1 MRSPIYHNFQVG
13 FLILA
18 FQLITG
24 CAAAIIGVGV
34 GIGAAAYVNGEL
46 TKTYRSGYHE
56 TVQASIDT
64 LKNLKI
70 PIDEEISDELKTS
83 IKATRPDGTPIRIEI
98 IRIEKK
104 LTEVGVRTGSVGLW
118 DQKVSKQIQDI
129 IGERLNNKSTAA
141 KSKLNENRAS
151 KNYSEPYKDDL
162 TADEYN
168 GFTIFFYQ
176 NSNEISAD
184 QIEKLNRIAQRIIEM
199 PNAQVIL
206 NGYTDSIGNSNYNKM
221 ISESRAAS
229 VQAYLVGKGVDPG
242 SIKIFGRGAKDFIA
256 NNHTIEGRNKNRRVE
271 IVISP

>member
-13 FLILA
+13 FFILA

-83 IKATRPDGTPIRIEI
+83 IKATRPDGTPIRIEVV
-98 IRIEKK
+98 RIEKK

-129 IGERLNNKSTAA
+129 IGERLNSKRAA
-141 KSKLNENRAS
+141 ARSKLNDNRVS
-151 KNYSEPYKDDL
+151 KKYSEPYKDDSM
-162 TADEYN
+162 ANEYN
-168 GFTIFFYQ
+168 DFTIFFHQ

-199 PNAQVIL
+199 PNAHVIL
-206 NGYTDSIGNSNYNKM
+206 NGYTDSSGISNYNEM

-229 VQAYLVGKGVDPG
+229 VHAFLIGKGVEPG
-242 SIKIFGRGAKDFIA
+242 SIKIIGHGAKDFIA
-256 NNHTIEGRNKNRRVE
+256 NNNTIESRNKNRRVE
-271 IVISP
+271 IVIFP

>member
-56 TVQASIDT
+56 TVQTSIDT
-64 LKNLKI
+64 LKKLKI
-70 PIDEEISDELKTS
+70 PIDEKISDELKTS

-98 IRIEKK
+98 VRIEKK

-129 IGERLNNKSTAA
+129 IGERLNNKSAAA
-141 KSKLNENRAS
+141 KSKLSENRAS

-168 GFTIFFYQ
+168 GFTIFFHQ

-184 QIEKLNRIAQRIIEM
+184 QIEKLNRIAQHIIEM
-199 PNAQVIL
+199 PNAHVIL
-206 NGYTDSIGNSNYNKM
+206 NGYTDSSGNSNYNEM
-221 ISESRAAS
+221 ISENRASS

-242 SIKIFGRGAKDFIA
+242 SIKIFGHGAKDFIA
-256 NNHTIEGRNKNRRVE
+256 NNHTIEGRNQNRRVE

>member
-1 MRSPIYHNFQVG
+1 MRSPAYHNFQVG

-56 TVQASIDT
+56 TVQTSIDT
-64 LKNLKI
+64 LKKLKI
-70 PIDEEISDELKTS
+70 PIDEKISDELKTS
-83 IKATRPDGTPIRIEI
+83 IKATRPDGTPIRIEVV
-98 IRIEKK
+98 RIEKK

-129 IGERLNNKSTAA
+129 IGERLNNKSAAA
-141 KSKLNENRAS
+141 KSKLYGNQAS
-151 KNYSEPYKDDL
+151 KNYPEPYKDDSM
-162 TADEYN
+162 AEEYN
-168 GFTIFFYQ
+168 GFTIFFHQ

-199 PNAQVIL
+199 PNAHVIL
-206 NGYTDSIGNSNYNKM
+206 NGYTDSIGNSNYNEM

-242 SIKIFGRGAKDFIA
+242 RIQIFGHGAKDFIA